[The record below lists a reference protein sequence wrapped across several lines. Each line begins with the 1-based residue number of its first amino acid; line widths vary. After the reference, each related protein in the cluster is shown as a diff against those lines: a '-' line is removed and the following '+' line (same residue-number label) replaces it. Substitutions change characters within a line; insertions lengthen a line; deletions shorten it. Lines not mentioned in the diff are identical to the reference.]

1 MRERRIPQHQQLLTE
16 AIEREA
22 SAHRMMLAGDAEDA
36 RSVLAEAAVLYR
48 RSWEQAPERA
58 FGRLVGMLKATL
70 LAGDEADEAAAYVR
84 TAVPDPDSAS
94 SWYARGIAA
103 LIAGDDETAIR
114 AAAGMRDDDAAFSR
128 AADAIDA
135 VARRD
140 AGACAS
146 AIGAIVADFEARS
159 DHLTGVPIAD
169 TALMLERLATAR
181 GIEAAPES
189 ELLPRC

>member
-22 SAHRMMLAGDAEDA
+22 GAHRLILAGDAEAA
-36 RSVLAEAAVLYR
+36 RPLLAEAAALYR

-70 LAGDEADEAAAYVR
+70 LAGGDADEAAAYVR
-84 TAVPDPDSAS
+84 GAIPEPDSAS

-114 AAAGMRDDDAAFSR
+114 AAAGMRDDSEAFSR

-135 VARRD
+135 LARGD
-140 AGACAS
+140 AS
-146 AIGAIVADFEARS
+146 AYSSAVGAIVADFSARPE
-159 DHLTGVPIAD
+159 HLTGVPIAD
-169 TALMLERLATAR
+169 TALMLGRIAAAR
-181 GIEAAPES
+181 GIEQGVGD
-189 ELLPRC
+189 PRSG